1 MAQENAP
8 GGPQGSPQTNAPGN
22 ALGNMIGQLIGNYR
36 VVRQLG
42 QGGMGTV
49 YEAMHEQIQR
59 RAAIKVLRPEI
70 SQDRQVAQRFFNE
83 ARAVNIVDHPGMVEV
98 FDFGHLPDGTAYIVM
113 ELLKGESL
121 SARLKRTGA
130 SLGADALRLTRQ
142 VAAALAAAHAKGII
156 HRDLKPDNVMVVPDP
171 EAPGGERAKV
181 LDFGIAKV
189 AAAQT
194 ASAGLGDGV
203 HTATFAVMG
212 TPAYIAPEQC
222 QGARDV
228 TAKADVY
235 ALGVMLYEMLG
246 GRRPFE
252 SDSAVGLMFSHM
264 NAEPPPLQSL
274 VPTLPEPLV
283 QLVHSML
290 AKSPDARPTM
300 PEVATRMEQLGASVT
315 QQGMPTVPR
324 PANTPSTPS
333 SGYLSTL
340 GSAAGQMVT
349 AATAATAPTMASAPG
364 TSTSAPAPPPAVP
377 ATGQGKRNLAVG
389 IGIAAGIGLAIVTW
403 FVGLR
408 AQPEDNEAPAAS
420 VSAENPAPTS
430 PAAAGPAAAATT
442 VHWAVESEP
451 PGAEVVRTSDGQVLG
466 TTPWRDEQPRAAGT
480 LEVRLRRSGFF
491 DQKLTL
497 DRTRDETRREK
508 LRPISDKEIQLV
520 E

>member
-1 MAQENAP
+1 MTQ
-8 GGPQGSPQTNAPGN
+8 GGPQGNQ
-22 ALGNMIGQLIGNYR
+22 MIGQLIGNYR

-49 YEAMHEQIQR
+49 YEAVHEKIER

-98 FDFGHLPDGTAYIVM
+98 FDFGQLDDGTAYIVM

-121 SARLKRTGA
+121 AGRLKRTGA

-156 HRDLKPDNVMVVPDP
+156 HRDLKPDNVMIVPDP

-189 AAAQT
+189 AAAQA
-194 ASAGLGDGV
+194 ASSGLGDGV

-264 NAEPPPLQSL
+264 NAEPPPLQNL
-274 VPTLPEPLV
+274 APTLPEPLI

-300 PEVATRMEQLGASVT
+300 IEVAARMEQLGASAT
-315 QQGMPTVPR
+315 KQGMPTVPR
-324 PANTPSTPS
+324 PANTPATPA

-349 AATAATAPTMASAPG
+349 ASAAATAPTIDRASAPG
-364 TSTSAPAPPPAVP
+364 IGASPGVAAAPAPPVP
-377 ATGQGKRNLAVG
+377 AAPPVQGQRRWAAGIGIAVG
-389 IGIAAGIGLAIVTW
+389 IGVALIAW
-403 FVGLR
+403 FFVLGTR
-408 AQPEDNEAPAAS
+408 PEGHE
-420 VSAENPAPTS
+420 S
-430 PAAAGPAAAATT
+430 PAAGPAAAGGPSPTAMAGST
-442 VHWAVESEP
+442 VHFVVESEP
-451 PGAEVVRTSDGQVLG
+451 PGAEVVRVSDGQVLG
-466 TTPWRDEQPRAAGT
+466 TTPWRDEQPHADGT
-480 LEVRLRRSGFF
+480 LELRLRRSGFF

-497 DRTRDETRREK
+497 HRDRDETRREK
-508 LRPISDKEIQLV
+508 LRPISDKEIQII

>member
-1 MAQENAP
+1 
-8 GGPQGSPQTNAPGN
+8 
-22 ALGNMIGQLIGNYR
+22 MIGQLIGNYR

-49 YEAMHEQIQR
+49 YEAVHERIER

-83 ARAVNIVDHPGMVEV
+83 ARAVNIVDHPGMVEI
-98 FDFGHLPDGTAYIVM
+98 FDFGQLEDGTAYIVM

-121 SARLKRTGA
+121 SGRLKRLGT

-156 HRDLKPDNVMVVPDP
+156 HRDLKPDNVMIVPDP

-189 AAAQT
+189 AAAQ
-194 ASAGLGDGV
+194 AGGSPMGDGV

-264 NAEPPPLQSL
+264 NAEPPPLQTL
-274 VPTLPEPLV
+274 APTLPEPLV
-283 QLVHSML
+283 RLVHGML

-300 PEVATRMEQLGASVT
+300 AEVAAQMEQLGAAVT
-315 QQGMPTVPR
+315 KQGMPTVPR
-324 PANTPSTPS
+324 PANTPATPS

-340 GSAAGQMVT
+340 GSAAGQKVT
-349 AATAATAPTMASAPG
+349 AVTAPAVAPGAALDKTTAAPGTTPPVPGAMATAAAGAPSA
-364 TSTSAPAPPPAVP
+364 APASPAAPVAAP
-377 ATGQGKRNLAVG
+377 GQGKRTWAVG
-389 IGIAAGIGLAIVTW
+389 IGVGVGVGVALIAW
-403 FVGLR
+403 FLGPGAR
-408 AQPEDNEAPAAS
+408 SESHEAPAS
-420 VSAENPAPTS
+420 S
-430 PAAAGPAAAATT
+430 PAAAAPGPAPTAPTAPAGDT
-442 VHWAVESEP
+442 VHFVVESEP
-451 PGAEVVRTSDGQVLG
+451 PGAEVVRVSDGQVLG
-466 TTPWRDEQPRAAGT
+466 TTPWKDEQPRADGM
-480 LEVRLRRSGFF
+480 LELKLRRSGFF
-491 DQKLTL
+491 DQKITL
-497 DRTRDETRREK
+497 RRERDETRHEK
-508 LRPISDKEIQLV
+508 LRPISDKEIQLI